1 MISARGRPA
10 VVSVFTFLATLLLP
24 ASATTAAVERTVG
37 AASVSAQGASQ
48 YVIPLKLPSG
58 VNGLTPNLALSYSHD
73 VDNGLLGIGWAIAG
87 LSKIA
92 RCNKSIAFDGGGWP
106 IGLTTDDAYCL
117 GRQPTAL
124 HVG

>member
-48 YVIPLKLPSG
+48 YVIPLTLPSG
-58 VNGLTPNLALSYSHD
+58 REWLDAGPGARAIRRTSTTVFI
-73 VDNGLLGIGWAIAG
+73 GIGWSDRRSFG
-87 LSKIA
+87 D
-92 RCNKSIAFDGGGWP
+92 R
-106 IGLTTDDAYCL
+106 
-117 GRQPTAL
+117 AL
-124 HVG
+124 